1 MNNKSANPGLG
12 NRLRAIRQYLGESQT
27 VFAKR
32 FGLNRGNIDS
42 YERSRAD
49 LPTRLIGW
57 LIELNVNVE
66 WLILGRG
73 NMFNPDRRRGADD
86 KYFSNDE
93 LDVRLEFWKAKCRLL
108 RLSLALARQRIL
120 ENLGPEEVER
130 IFGDLEE

>member
-1 MNNKSANPGLG
+1 MKNKSANPGLG

-27 VFAKR
+27 VFANR

-49 LPTRLIGW
+49 IPTRLIGW

-108 RLSLALARQRIL
+108 RLSLALARQRIF

>member
-1 MNNKSANPGLG
+1 MKNKSAIPGLG

-27 VFAKR
+27 VFANR

-108 RLSLALARQRIL
+108 RLSLALARQRIF

>member
-1 MNNKSANPGLG
+1 MKNKSANPGLG

-27 VFAKR
+27 VFANR
-32 FGLNRGNIDS
+32 FCLNRGNIDS

-49 LPTRLIGW
+49 IPTRLIGW

-73 NMFNPDRRRGADD
+73 NMFNPDRRGGADD

-93 LDVRLEFWKAKCRLL
+93 LDVRLDFWKAKCRLL